1 MNFPEKLPAKLPEHS
16 PETPPAKPPAKPLKK
31 LLKKL
36 SIVLE
41 MIKFE
46 HSLFALPFAL
56 TGALLAVR
64 GSTLESAELW
74 WKFAWIILAMV
85 AARSAAMA
93 FNRVADAEID
103 ARNPRTKMR
112 AIPAG
117 TVSKTFT
124 WGFIAVSS
132 LLLVVA
138 AAMLNPLS
146 LMLSPVALAII
157 CGYSY
162 TKRFTALSHLVLG
175 FALGIAPAAAW
186 IAIRGTLDWP
196 ILLLT
201 AAVTC
206 WTAGFDIIYA
216 CQDHQFDSA
225 SSLHSIPQALGISRA
240 LLLSR
245 LLHVTMVAL
254 LLWLAQR
261 FGVGILSLTG
271 VAAVASL
278 LIYEHS
284 LVKPDDLSRVNAAFF
299 AVNGVVSVLFFL
311 FWAADILWFA

>member
-1 MNFPEKLPAKLPEHS
+1 MNSPENLPA
-16 PETPPAKPPAKPLKK
+16 PPQEILSAKFPR
-31 LLKKL
+31 KL

-64 GSTLESAELW
+64 GSTLGAAELW

-117 TVSKTFT
+117 LVSKTFT

-175 FALGIAPAAAW
+175 FALGIAPTAAW

-225 SSLHSIPQALGISRA
+225 SNLHSIPQALGIPRA
-240 LLLSR
+240 LHLSR
-245 LLHVTMVAL
+245 LLHLIMVTL

-261 FGVGILSLTG
+261 FDLGILSLTG
-271 VAAVASL
+271 IAVVASL

-284 LVKPDDLSRVNAAFF
+284 LVKPDDLSQVNAAFF

-311 FWAADILWFA
+311 FWAADIIWFA